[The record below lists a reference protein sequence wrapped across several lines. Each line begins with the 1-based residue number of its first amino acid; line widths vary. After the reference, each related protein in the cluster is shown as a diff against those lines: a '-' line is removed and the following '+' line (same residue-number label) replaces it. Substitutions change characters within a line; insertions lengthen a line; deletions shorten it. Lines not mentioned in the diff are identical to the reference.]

1 LLQPEKEKAEKTAT
15 ATAEEANFIHQRIMQ
30 NYAKKKGEGIRE
42 KEQQQQCEKQNPR
55 TLN

>member
-30 NYAKKKGEGIRE
+30 NYAKKKERE
-42 KEQQQQCEKQNPR
+42 SGKRSSSSNVKSKIHAH
-55 TLN
+55 

>member
-30 NYAKKKGEGIRE
+30 NYAKKKSRGNQG
-42 KEQQQQCEKQNPR
+42 KGAAAAM
-55 TLN
+55 